1 MPIKL
6 AVPKE
11 VAKGE
16 RRVAIEPGVAD
27 KYLKMGAEVVLE
39 SGAGDKAYLVDD
51 LFSDDVKFVK
61 TSKTLYKD
69 ADIILK
75 IQAPTEKEVDNM
87 KEGAILIGHLQGHL
101 NPEVVKKMQEKNIT
115 SFAMELIP
123 RISRAQAMDI
133 LSSQAGVSGYKA
145 AIMGAD
151 LACRFF
157 PMLTT
162 AAGTIRPAKVVVI
175 GAGVAGLQAIATA
188 KRLGA
193 MVEGYDVR
201 SATKEQVESLG
212 AKFIDLSITAE
223 GEGGYARELTAEEK
237 QQQQEELAE
246 YIAKAN
252 VLITTAAIPGRP
264 SPKIIPNSTVEKM
277 QPGAVIIDL
286 AAEMHRA
293 GLINHRGR
301 FPAEGG
307 GKFQLV
313 SAQDSG
319 TGRAITI
326 SQEDVNEIQLAKGA
340 IHAGLEILLA
350 VTKTAP
356 EEVEEVIVA
365 GAFGSFL
372 NIENAI
378 AMGLFPHFP
387 NAMYRQVGNAAALGA
402 KWILISREA
411 RQRARQ
417 IQQQTNYHELT
428 TYPKFNRA
436 FALGMLFPE
445 KQ

>member
-39 SGAGDKAYLVDD
+39 SGAGDKAYLVDS
-51 LFSDDVKFVK
+51 LFAEDVKFVK

-87 KEGAILIGHLQGHL
+87 KEGAIVIGHLQGHL
-101 NPEVVKKMQEKNIT
+101 NTKVVEKMRDKKIT

-133 LSSQAGVSGYKA
+133 LSSQAGVAGYKS
-145 AIMGAD
+145 AIMGSD

-212 AKFIDLSITAE
+212 AKFINLSITAE
-223 GEGGYARELTAEEK
+223 GEGGYARELTDEEK

-277 QPGAVIIDL
+277 QPGSVIIDL
-286 AAEMHRA
+286 AAE
-293 GLINHRGR
+293 
-301 FPAEGG
+301 GG
-307 GKFQLV
+307 GNCDLTEPGKTVEHNGVIIHAPLNV
-313 SAQDSG
+313 P
-319 TGRAITI
+319 
-326 SQEDVNEIQLAKGA
+326 SQVPLHASEMFAKNLLNFLELMIEEGDLSMDWEDEVIAESCLTHDGKIVNEPVRQL
-340 IHAGLEILLA
+340 
-350 VTKTAP
+350 
-356 EEVEEVIVA
+356 
-365 GAFGSFL
+365 
-372 NIENAI
+372 IEGDA
-378 AMGLFPHFP
+378 
-387 NAMYRQVGNAAALGA
+387 
-402 KWILISREA
+402 
-411 RQRARQ
+411 
-417 IQQQTNYHELT
+417 
-428 TYPKFNRA
+428 
-436 FALGMLFPE
+436 
-445 KQ
+445 